1 MISDRVESLNP
12 SITLSITAKARSMK
26 ADGIDVV
33 GYGAGE
39 PDFDTPEQ
47 IKKAAI
53 EAIESG
59 MTKYTPS
66 IGTPALREEICK
78 KFKKDNGLDYEPT
91 QIIVAPGA
99 KFNLFSIISTLVNPG
114 DEVIIPAPYWVS
126 YPEMVSFAGGKSV
139 IIDTASADFKLT
151 ADALKAAITDKTKV
165 VLMNYPSN
173 PTGWSYTQDE
183 LKALAN
189 VIVENDLIV
198 VSDEIY
204 EKLVYDGVKH
214 VSIASFSQEIKD
226 RTIIVNGVS
235 KAYAMTGWR
244 IGYAAGP
251 LDIMKKVKMIHDHST
266 SNPCSIAQAAALA
279 AIKLDNDDDPEF
291 TAVMDKML
299 TAFAER
305 RDAMVERT
313 NQIEGL
319 SCKKPQGAFYCFI
332 DVSSAYGKAFDGK
345 KIEGSLDFCD
355 ALLSAESVAVVPGV
369 AFGSDNYVRL
379 SYAMAKEDL
388 LRGLDRIEN
397 FVKSL
402 V

>member
-1 MISDRVESLNP
+1 MISDRVESMNP
-12 SITLSITAKARSMK
+12 SITLSITAKARDLK
-26 ADGIDVV
+26 AKGVDVV

-39 PDFDTPEQ
+39 PDFDTPDQ
-47 IKKAAI
+47 IKQAAI
-53 EAIESG
+53 EAINSG

-66 IGTPALREEICK
+66 IGTPALRQEICR
-78 KFKKDNGLDYEPT
+78 KFKKDNGLDYSPA

-99 KFNLFSIISTLVNPG
+99 KFNLFSVISTLINPG
-114 DEVIIPAPYWVS
+114 DEVVIPAPYWVS

-139 IIDTASADFKLT
+139 IVDTAADDFKLT
-151 ADALKAAITDKTKV
+151 AQALKSVITDKTKL

-173 PTGWSYTQDE
+173 PTGWSYTEEE
-183 LKALAN
+183 LKALAD
-189 VIVENDLIV
+189 VIVENDLLV
-198 VSDEIY
+198 LSDEIY

-214 VSIASFSQEIKD
+214 ISIASFSEEIKK

-279 AIKLDNDDDPEF
+279 AIKLDNDDDPEYG
-291 TAVMDKML
+291 AVMNKML
-299 TAFAER
+299 SAFRER
-305 RDAMVERT
+305 RDAMVERA
-313 NQIEGL
+313 NRIEGL
-319 SCKKPQGAFYCFI
+319 NCKKPQGAFYCFI
-332 DVSSAYGKAFDGK
+332 DISSTYGKSFDGK
-345 KIEGSLDFCD
+345 KIAGSLDFCD
-355 ALLSAESVAVVPGV
+355 ALLESESVAVVPGV
-369 AFGSDNYVRL
+369 AFGSDSYVRL
-379 SYAMAKEDL
+379 SYAMAKEDI